1 MLRNH
6 ALQQMMSRL
15 ALVAVL
21 LMAFAP
27 SVSRWMKGDKL
38 EFLPGLTE
46 LCTTVGTQSV
56 DLASWVRDAAK
67 APAPDHAAM
76 GADCAY
82 CPLLA
87 GIALLLLALTVL
99 FPLLRI
105 PLGEQGSSSPLRA
118 SSLFPGLGSRGPPLA
133 L

>member
-1 MLRNH
+1 M
-6 ALQQMMSRL
+6 ARL

-27 SVSRWMKGDKL
+27 AVSRWMKGDTL

-46 LCTTVGTQSV
+46 ICATGGLKSV
-56 DLASWVRDAAK
+56 DVSKWFGGAEK
-67 APAPDHAAM
+67 APAPQHAGM

-87 GIALLLLALTVL
+87 GTALLLLALTVL
-99 FPLLRI
+99 FPLLRA
-105 PLGEQGSSSPLRA
+105 PLGERVSFPPLRA